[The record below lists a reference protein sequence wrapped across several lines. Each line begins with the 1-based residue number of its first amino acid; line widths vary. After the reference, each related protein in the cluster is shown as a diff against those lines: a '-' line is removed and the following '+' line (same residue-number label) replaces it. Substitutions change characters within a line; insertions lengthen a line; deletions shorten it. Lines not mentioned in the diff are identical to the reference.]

1 MNRLIRFGRQAGLA
15 LCACALVLS
24 GGAYAA
30 NATSQ
35 QVANPTGGVLANG
48 SDGLR
53 VTWGSNSQFQV
64 RLSNA
69 DQVYNAN
76 ATPTAGTLY
85 NGVYLRVDRGTNP
98 STRVYTN
105 ANNAAGNPFTLFN
118 QVSQSGLSGT
128 GTAAS
133 PYEVTTVLQPS
144 VAADSA
150 IRVTIVD
157 RYITPQAWFTRR
169 VSLSGMPATGATIKF
184 YQNVDTYLQ
193 GGDKYK
199 GPYKDKSAD
208 GLKSIETPDDRTIV
222 FKLNQPFADFDYL
235 ATFSQTAP
243 VPAAKDDGAK
253 YVQHIVSSGPY
264 KFQSYEEGR
273 SATLVRNTNWD
284 QKTDPVRKA
293 LPDKITVQFKVNPV
307 TIDNNLLADK
317 ITADIAGTGVQPQTQ
332 PRVLSGKYA
341 KQTDNSYA
349 GATSYIALNV
359 NVAPFD
365 NVHCRKAVNWAIDK
379 QSILD
384 AIGGSPKGDVATTLL
399 PPSVNGYT
407 KFDEYPS
414 AGHKGDAAKAKEELK
429 LCGKPNGFSTTL
441 TARSDRPAE
450 IAQATAIQNSLK
462 SVGINV
468 DIKQFP
474 SGKYFANFAGVPSY
488 VHQHKLGMLSMAWGA
503 DWPTGYGFLDQIV
516 DGAAIKPSG
525 GNNLMELNDPK
536 INAALKAAIANTDAA
551 ARTKAWGDID
561 KMVMDNGSV
570 VPLVYRKNLLFRSAS
585 ATNVTVTQA
594 YLGMYDYLLLS
605 SSK

>member
-1 MNRLIRFGRQAGLA
+1 MK
-15 LCACALVLS
+15 
-24 GGAYAA
+24 
-30 NATSQ
+30 
-35 QVANPTGGVLANG
+35 
-48 SDGLR
+48 
-53 VTWGSNSQFQV
+53 
-64 RLSNA
+64 
-69 DQVYNAN
+69 
-76 ATPTAGTLY
+76 
-85 NGVYLRVDRGTNP
+85 
-98 STRVYTN
+98 
-105 ANNAAGNPFTLFN
+105 
-118 QVSQSGLSGT
+118 
-128 GTAAS
+128 
-133 PYEVTTVLQPS
+133 
-144 VAADSA
+144 
-150 IRVTIVD
+150 
-157 RYITPQAWFTRR
+157 TRR
-169 VSLSGMPATGATIKF
+169 VTAAVASVLALSLGAAACGGSGSDDNSSGGSAKKDAALDAIVNVSNKKGGSVTLEDSDVPDSLDPGNTYYGFVQNFSRLYARTLVTFKPAAGKAGLQVVPDLAESLGKPSADAKTWTYKLRSGLKF
-184 YQNVDTYLQ
+184 SDGTPITSKDVKYAIERSNFAPEALSNGPTYFKSYLI

-208 GLKSIETPDDRTIV
+208 GLKSIETPDDQTIV

-273 SATLVRNTNWD
+273 SATLVRNPNWD

-293 LPDKITVQFKVNPV
+293 LPDKITVKFKVNPV
-307 TIDNNLLADK
+307 TIDNDLLADK
-317 ITADIAGTGVQPQTQ
+317 ITGDIAGTGVQPQTQ
-332 PRVLSGKYA
+332 PKVLSGKYA

-359 NVAPFD
+359 NVAPFND
-365 NVHCRKAVNWAIDK
+365 IHCRKAVQWAIDK

-384 AIGGSPKGDVATTLL
+384 AIGGTPKGDVATTLL

-407 KFDEYPS
+407 KFDTYPS
-414 AGHKGDAAKAKEELK
+414 AGHKGDAAKAKAELK
-429 LCGKPNGFSTTL
+429 ACGKPNGFSTTL

-462 SVGINV
+462 SVGIKV

-474 SGKYFANFAGVPSY
+474 SGKYFSNFAGVPSY
-488 VHQHKLGMLSMAWGA
+488 VHEHKLGMLSMAWGA
-503 DWPTGYGFLDQIV
+503 DWPTGYGFLDQIIN
-516 DGAAIKPSG
+516 GAAIKPSG

-536 INAALKAAIANTDAA
+536 INNALKTAIANTDDA

-561 KMVMDNGSV
+561 KMVLDNASV
-570 VPLVYRKNLLFRSAS
+570 VPLVYRKNLLLRPTS

>member
-1 MNRLIRFGRQAGLA
+1 
-15 LCACALVLS
+15 VK
-24 GGAYAA
+24 
-30 NATSQ
+30 
-35 QVANPTGGVLANG
+35 
-48 SDGLR
+48 
-53 VTWGSNSQFQV
+53 
-64 RLSNA
+64 
-69 DQVYNAN
+69 
-76 ATPTAGTLY
+76 
-85 NGVYLRVDRGTNP
+85 
-98 STRVYTN
+98 
-105 ANNAAGNPFTLFN
+105 
-118 QVSQSGLSGT
+118 
-128 GTAAS
+128 
-133 PYEVTTVLQPS
+133 
-144 VAADSA
+144 
-150 IRVTIVD
+150 
-157 RYITPQAWFTRR
+157 TRR
-169 VSLSGMPATGATIKF
+169 VTAAVASVLALSLGAAACGGGSKDSSGGGGTGKKDAALDAIVNVSNKKGGTVTLEDSDVPDSLDPGNTYYGFVQNFSRLYARTLVTFKPAAGKAGLQVVPDLAESLGKPSADAKTWTYTLRSGLKF
-184 YQNVDTYLQ
+184 DDGTPITSKDVKYAIERSNFAPEALSNGPTYFKAYLQ

-284 QKTDPVRKA
+284 QKTDTVRKA
-293 LPDKITVQFKVNPV
+293 LPDKITVKFKVNPV
-307 TIDNNLLADK
+307 TIDNDLLADK
-317 ITADIAGTGVQPQTQ
+317 ITGDIAGTGVQPQTQ
-332 PRVLSGKYA
+332 PKVLSGKYA

-359 NVAPFD
+359 HVAPFD
-365 NVHCRKAVNWAIDK
+365 NVHCRKAVQWAVDK

-407 KFDEYPS
+407 KFDTYPS
-414 AGHKGDAAKAKEELK
+414 SGHKGDAAKAKAELK
-429 LCGKPNGFSTTL
+429 QCGKPNGFSTTL

-462 SVGINV
+462 SVGIKV
-468 DIKQFP
+468 EIKQFP
-474 SGKYFANFAGVPSY
+474 SGKYFSNFAGVPSY
-488 VHQHKLGMLSMAWGA
+488 VHEHKLGMLSMAWGA

-536 INAALKAAIANTDAA
+536 INAALKAAIANTDSA

-561 KMVMDNGSV
+561 KMVLDNASV
-570 VPLVYRKNLLFRSAS
+570 VPLVYRKNLLLRPTS

>member
-1 MNRLIRFGRQAGLA
+1 
-15 LCACALVLS
+15 VK
-24 GGAYAA
+24 
-30 NATSQ
+30 
-35 QVANPTGGVLANG
+35 
-48 SDGLR
+48 
-53 VTWGSNSQFQV
+53 
-64 RLSNA
+64 
-69 DQVYNAN
+69 
-76 ATPTAGTLY
+76 
-85 NGVYLRVDRGTNP
+85 
-98 STRVYTN
+98 
-105 ANNAAGNPFTLFN
+105 
-118 QVSQSGLSGT
+118 
-128 GTAAS
+128 
-133 PYEVTTVLQPS
+133 
-144 VAADSA
+144 
-150 IRVTIVD
+150 
-157 RYITPQAWFTRR
+157 TRR
-169 VSLSGMPATGATIKF
+169 VTAAVASVLALSLGAAACGGGGGKDDNSSGGSAKKDAALDAIVNVSNKKGGSVTLQDSDVPDSLDPGNTYYGFVQNFSRLYARTLVTFKPAAGKAGLQVVPDLAESLGTPSTDAKTWTYKLRAGLKF
-184 YQNVDTYLQ
+184 DDGTPITSKDVKYAIERSNFAPEALSNGPTYFKAYLQ

-235 ATFSQTAP
+235 ATFSQTSP
-243 VPAAKDDGAK
+243 VPQAKDDGAK

-293 LPDKITVQFKVNPV
+293 LPDKISVQFKVNPV

-317 ITADIAGTGVQPQTQ
+317 ITGDIAGTGVQPQTQ
-332 PRVLSGKYA
+332 PRVLSGRYA

-359 NVAPFD
+359 HVAPFD

-379 QSILD
+379 QSVLD

-407 KFDEYPS
+407 KFDTYPS
-414 AGHKGDAAKAKEELK
+414 AGHKGDAAKAKAELK
-429 LCGKPNGFSTTL
+429 QCGKPNGFSTTL

-462 SVGINV
+462 AVGINV
-468 DIKQFP
+468 EIKQFP
-474 SGKYFANFAGVPSY
+474 SGKYFSNFAGVPSY
-488 VHQHKLGMLSMAWGA
+488 VHEHKLGMLSMAWGA
-503 DWPTGYGFLDQIV
+503 DWPTGYGFLDQII

-536 INAALKAAIANTDAA
+536 INSALKAAIANTDSA

-570 VPLVYRKNLLFRSAS
+570 VPLVYRKNLLLRPTS